1 MEDNGADSR
10 ERIFP
15 RRPNVD
21 GTYDSICPSCY
32 RTIASGTAE
41 ALSFAEESHS
51 CGNQFLSQSLN
62 PFVHRSE
69 LPAPQLLRLAID
81 SETRR
86 TYRSIPSVTINRS
99 FAVTFSVEKNGC
111 ENERYSALFAAP
123 EEFNSAIRDW
133 IAGTDEAT
141 FCSRYHLLPNDNR
154 PRRVAS

>member
-1 MEDNGADSR
+1 MELIVARGM
-10 ERIFP
+10 FP
-15 RRPNVD
+15 GRPNVD
-21 GTYDSICPSCY
+21 GTYDSICPTCY
-32 RTIASGTAE
+32 RTIARGTPE

-51 CGNQFLSQSLN
+51 CGNEFLSQSLN
-62 PFVHRSE
+62 PFVHWSE